1 MDITRSDSKEIRG
14 GNKKFETIF
23 FLDMN
28 RKIYKDIPPQELKEK
43 WFKSHLLGKEIELRE
58 LYELPQDQLDLV
70 MAETAEFRSDI
81 GNRDRNIGKFCT
93 AGYFLE
99 LSRIIDK
106 RRASE

>member
-1 MDITRSDSKEIRG
+1 MRIQFAVFLGLVFMVVLPAMALDIAIVG
-14 GNKKFETIF
+14 
-23 FLDMN
+23 
-28 RKIYKDIPPQELKEK
+28 PQVLKEK
-43 WFKSHLLGKEIELRE
+43 WFKSHLLGKEVELRE

-81 GNRDRNIGKFCT
+81 GNRDRNLGKFCT